1 VQGLNFSGLLFWD
14 ASTRIIDEETGD
26 APAVDPVWPE
36 QVLQAAQLEGANVK
50 AVLTTHHHWLAL
62 SHSLFHV
69 FLDLP
74 MVSRKSVASFLARIH
89 H

>member
-1 VQGLNFSGLLFWD
+1 LFWD
-14 ASTRIIDEETGD
+14 AGTRIIDEETGD
-26 APAVDPVWPE
+26 ATAVHAVWPE

-74 MVSRKSVASFLARIH
+74 KVSRKSVGFFLARIH